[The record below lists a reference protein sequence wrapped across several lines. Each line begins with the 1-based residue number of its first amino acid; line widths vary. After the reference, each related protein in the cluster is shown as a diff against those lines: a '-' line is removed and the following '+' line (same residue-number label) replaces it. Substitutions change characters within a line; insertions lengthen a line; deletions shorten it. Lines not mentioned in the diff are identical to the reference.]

1 MKFSY
6 LLTFPLIGALYAGVL
21 QLTHAFTSFRVEL
34 LTIISVTSIVTLS
47 SVFMKFNREAKHPS
61 SNAQSFIVG
70 TTIQI
75 LLSLAFLLY
84 ARFSFPVHFRAAAF
98 HFLVIFAICLFFQ
111 SFLLILAGRK

>member
-1 MKFSY
+1 MQFRY

-34 LTIISVTSIVTLS
+34 LTIISVTGIVTLAS
-47 SVFMKFNREAKHPS
+47 AFMKFDRKAKSPS
-61 SNAQSFIVG
+61 ANAQSFIVG

-84 ARFSFPVHFRAAAF
+84 AKFSFPVHFRTAAF
-98 HFLVIFAICLFFQ
+98 HFLVIFAICLFLQ
-111 SFLLILAGRK
+111 SFLLIRAGKK